1 MPQSP
6 VSQQVPCQKVIGRPF
21 PDAPL
26 PLAGR
31 SRELTDL
38 ALALGQLGGDRAVP
52 PILITGAAGVGKTRL
67 AQEVLTRANVTV
79 VRLVCPPNGGLLF
92 HVPSTLIRLAME
104 LTVLPSVEAA
114 QEAIAAASRR
124 YLAEDPHAPAFLGL
138 LLGIPL
144 PEAYIGLDP
153 RSARL
158 TAFAACRSLLLSP
171 WLRAGDGQVVLLV
184 EDLQWADAGSIEF
197 LEHLTRSQLPPRFA
211 LVATTRPGPYP
222 DPKRGRGEAW
232 QQVSL
237 EPLLTADARDLLRS
251 LSSRK
256 GLPEVVESAL
266 LEQSGGVPLALEEE
280 FLAMTEEGLLVPGR
294 LHYEFK
300 GGPEELMAG
309 RARPFTEEEREVL
322 AALAVLAEDGTEPL
336 IEEALGRPVQL
347 GRLMERGVLQ
357 RWVGPF
363 TWSTVKFSFRHPT
376 DQEIALAAV
385 PPALRTA
392 LHRRAYERIS
402 PLLDPSTQ
410 QAGLARRTGPAL
422 GRALWHARESG
433 HLSAAATLA
442 ERIGDLAREANLPAA
457 AVDAY
462 TDAIALRREGLTSPL
477 APASWLCQSETGT
490 DPTEWRA
497 RGLDLMIKRAEVCV
511 LLGRKEDVTRDVAA
525 ARVGFGEMGDRKRLC
540 RAKLLLSRA
549 YERAGDLARM
559 EEEASEASRIA
570 ADAGDEEFVA
580 RAQAAVAEAYERR
593 AQYAEALSHAEE
605 ARGRF
610 EKLAAVLPPVVLKG
624 ALAGVSLTIARV
636 HADRGGAVEARAAID
651 VAVTLARAARDS
663 AALAGALEL
672 SARLLRAEGD
682 LAHAL
687 LAHEEALTITESRSD
702 RITSAALWMG
712 LGHLRREAGDVGAA
726 AAAFRSALAA
736 GREMGDRAGGAA
748 ALANVGCLA
757 HDQGDL
763 DAAAA
768 ALEEAAA
775 IRAQIHDRVGGMT
788 ARLAWAEVEADRG
801 RFAEARARVEEVLA
815 SAREM
820 GARVAEARALVLEG
834 RVLRHEGRHEEAAAA
849 HADARDLAAAAGA
862 QREAH
867 EACVEAG
874 WDALV
879 AEDVE
884 AAARWL
890 EEAGKAGPARD
901 VRGRVQDA
909 WLQVALRLAL
919 GQEALPLAEE
929 ALTLAHRAGL
939 RRLVPHALDLC
950 ARAAEA
956 SGGLDLAQAYRSR
969 AASLT
974 LESRP

>member
-1 MPQSP
+1 MPQSLAP
-6 VSQQVPCQKVIGRPF
+6 QQVPLPKVIGRPF
-21 PDAPL
+21 PEAPL
-26 PLAGR
+26 LLAGR

-38 ALALGQLGGDRAVP
+38 ALVLGQLGGDRSLP
-52 PILITGAAGVGKTRL
+52 PLLITGAAGAGKTRL
-67 AQEVLTRANVTV
+67 AQEVLSRADVTM
-79 VRLVCPPNGGLLF
+79 VRVVCPPNGGLFF

-104 LTVLPSVEAA
+104 LPVLPSSESA
-114 QEAIAAASRR
+114 QEAIGSAARR
-124 YLAEDPHAPAFLGL
+124 YLSEDPHAPAFLGL

-144 PEAYIGLDP
+144 PQNYIGLDP

-158 TAFAACRSLLLSP
+158 SAFAACRSLLLSP
-171 WLRAGDGQVVLLV
+171 WLRAGEGQVVLLV

-197 LEHLTRSQLPPRFA
+197 LEHLTRSPLPPRFA
-211 LVATTRPGPYP
+211 LVATSRPGPYP

-232 QQVSL
+232 QVVPL
-237 EPLLTADARDLLRS
+237 EPLLTADARDLLGA
-251 LSSRK
+251 LSARK
-256 GLPEVVESAL
+256 GLPEVVESGL
-266 LEQSGGVPLALEEE
+266 LEQSAGVPLTLEEE
-280 FLAMTEEGLLVPGR
+280 FLAMTEGGLLVPER

-300 GGPEELMAG
+300 GGPEELVAG
-309 RARPFTEEEREVL
+309 RARPFTEDEREVL

-336 IEEALGRPVQL
+336 IEEALGRPVEL
-347 GRLMERGVLQ
+347 TRLVERGVLQ

-363 TWSTVKFSFRHPT
+363 SWSTVKFSFRHPT

-385 PPALRTA
+385 SPALRSA
-392 LHRRAYERIS
+392 LHRRGYERLW

-410 QAGLARRTGPAL
+410 MGPAL
-422 GRALWHARESG
+422 ARALWHAKESG
-433 HLSAAATLA
+433 HAAAGWPCLSAAATLA
-442 ERIGDLAREANLPAA
+442 ERIGDLALEANLPAA

-462 TDAIALRREGLTSPL
+462 TDAIALRREGMTSPL
-477 APASWLCQSETGT
+477 ASETGT
-490 DPTEWRA
+490 DQQAGLASPAEWRA
-497 RGLDLMIKRAEVCV
+497 RGLDVMIKRAEACV
-511 LLGRKEDVTRDVAA
+511 LLGRTEDVTRDVAA
-525 ARVGFGEMGDRKRLC
+525 ARMGFGEIGDRKRLC

-549 YERAGDLARM
+549 YERAGDLTRV

-570 ADAGDEEFVA
+570 AEAGDEEFVA
-580 RAQAAVAEAYERR
+580 RAQAAVAEAFERK

-605 ARGRF
+605 SRGRF
-610 EKLAAVLPPVVLKG
+610 ERLAAVLPPVVLKG

-636 HADRGGAVEARAAID
+636 HADRGAAAEARAAID
-651 VAVTLARAARDS
+651 AAVTLARAARES
-663 AALAGALEL
+663 ATLAGALEL

-687 LAHEEALTITESRSD
+687 LSHEEALTIAESRSD
-702 RITSAALWMG
+702 RIASAALWMG
-712 LGHLRREAGDVGAA
+712 LGHLRRDAGDVAGAA
-726 AAAFRSALAA
+726 VAFRSALGAC
-736 GREMGDRAGGAA
+736 REMGDRAGGAV

-763 DAAAA
+763 DAAAG

-775 IRAQIHDRVGGMT
+775 IRAQIHDRVGGLT

-801 RFAEARARVEEVLA
+801 RFAEARARIEEVLA
-815 SAREM
+815 SARAM
-820 GARVAEARALVLEG
+820 GARVAEARGLVLEG
-834 RVLRHEGRHEEAAAA
+834 RILRHEGRHEEALAA
-849 HADARDLAAAAGA
+849 HTDARDLAAAAGA

-884 AAARWL
+884 AGARWL
-890 EEAGKAGPARD
+890 EEAGKAGTARD
-901 VRGRVQDA
+901 ARAQVQHA

-950 ARAAEA
+950 GRAAEA
-956 SGGLDLAQAYRSR
+956 AGGLDLAQAYRSR
-969 AASLT
+969 AASLSV
-974 LESRP
+974 ESRP